1 MILKNFNYQ
10 YSKTSRWIYP
20 LFVKYN
26 KDLSYYF
33 KKLSILGCALGDNK
47 HGIKVEDD
55 RLLVIISPNGK
66 YDYKSHKFEEPHT
79 LDRTNETVNIILNL
93 NKEITYY
100 NYYNDSLLVGVFSIP
115 LKLIAPACL
124 DAVFRSK
131 YSELQDML
139 GLSIHTTYDYHCI
152 SIIKKEPSAESSF
165 RALVSAKL
173 GIDADELIL
182 DEYEFEFIKEKE
194 VLFNIDE
201 IPDINLRNIL
211 NYNTDKIKNDI
222 KLLIE
227 NKYDLEDKIMLYNI
241 QLMPEVA
248 EHLLKFLETGKDI
261 KTLVV

>member
-26 KDLSYYF
+26 KELSNHF
-33 KKLSILGCALGDNK
+33 KNLSILGCALGDNK

-55 RLLVIISPNGK
+55 KLLIVISPNGE
-66 YDYKSHKFEEPHT
+66 YDYKTHKFKKPYT
-79 LDRTNETVNIILNL
+79 IDKTNEVVDTILNL
-93 NKEITYY
+93 NKEIAYY
-100 NYYNDSLLVGVFSIP
+100 NYYNDSLLVGVFSVPLRLIP
-115 LKLIAPACL
+115 PECL
-124 DAVFRSK
+124 DAIFRSK
-131 YSELQDML
+131 YSELRDML

-173 GIDADELIL
+173 GIDADNLIL

>member
-26 KDLSYYF
+26 KELSYLF
-33 KKLSILGCALGDNK
+33 KQLSILGCALGDNK
-47 HGIKVEDD
+47 HGIKVEDN
-55 RLLVIISPNGK
+55 RLLVVISPNGE
-66 YDYKSHKFEEPHT
+66 YDYRTHKFKEPYT
-79 LDRTNETVNIILNL
+79 VDRTNEVVDLVLNI
-93 NKEITYY
+93 NKDITYY

-115 LKLIAPACL
+115 INLIPEKCL
-124 DAVFRSK
+124 DAIFRSK
-131 YSELQDML
+131 YSELGDML

-173 GIDADELIL
+173 GIDADDLIL

-194 VLFNIDE
+194 VLFSIDE

-211 NYNTDKIKNDI
+211 NYNTDKIKQDI

-227 NKYDLEDKIMLYNI
+227 HKYDLESKIMLYNI
-241 QLMPEVA
+241 ELMPEIA
-248 EHLLKFLETGKDI
+248 EHLLKFLETTDSP
-261 KTLVV
+261 KTSII